1 VKRVARVANVRR
13 CTTMVVAVLACLSAA
28 VVRAA
33 ADSDWVRAIVKR
45 DLDRIAQLLPAVDDV
60 DQCTADSRTAL
71 MLAAGE
77 ARPDLVRALLA
88 RGAAVNA
95 RNERGGT
102 ALMYAATAGDEK
114 SVLLLLARGAEVNAR
129 ARNGWTALTLASVR
143 GFDPIVT
150 ELLASGADVNP
161 PDIYGWTPL
170 MRAVQAERLAVVRVL
185 LANPRV
191 DVNAVDENGQ
201 SALHH
206 AAEQGAPEIAK
217 LLLDHGARRDVRDRA
232 GRTAHD
238 IAVAAKHP
246 KVAALLEA
254 PRAP

>member
-1 VKRVARVANVRR
+1 MRR
-13 CTTMVVAVLACLSAA
+13 CATTVVAVLACLCAA
-28 VVRAA
+28 IVCAA
-33 ADSDWVRAIVKR
+33 PNHDWVTAIVKR

-60 DQCTADSRTAL
+60 NQCTEDGRTAL

-77 ARPDLVRALLA
+77 ARHDLVRALLA

-102 ALMYAATAGDEK
+102 ALMYAATAGDEQ
-114 SVLLLLARGAEVNAR
+114 SVLLLLARGADVNAR

-143 GFDPIVT
+143 GFDPVVT
-150 ELLASGADVNP
+150 ELLARGADVNP

-185 LANPRV
+185 LANPRI
-191 DVNAVDENGQ
+191 DVNAVDESGQ

-206 AAEQGAPEIAK
+206 AAEQGTPEIAK
-217 LLLDHGARRDVRDRA
+217 LLLGHGARRDVHDRA
-232 GRTAHD
+232 GRTPGM
-238 IAVAAKHP
+238 IASASGHREL
-246 KVAALLEA
+246 AALLQPA
-254 PRAP
+254 GAQ